1 MPSAVSPRLPRL
13 VCALILAALVLALG
27 FQLVTA
33 RRQREVIELMRAE
46 NRLLDQE
53 NRLLRQHLEAE
64 RLQSAALTRL
74 LQGTA
79 GRPVPAAT
87 GP

>member
-1 MPSAVSPRLPRL
+1 MCLLST
-13 VCALILAALVLALG
+13 AALVVVLG
-27 FQLVTA
+27 FHFVSS
-33 RRQREVIELMRAE
+33 RHQREALELMRDE
-46 NRLLDQE
+46 QRLLEQE

-79 GRPVPAAT
+79 GRPTSPAPAT
-87 GP
+87 PGP